1 MDFKDVLKSLTLD
14 KKTTSDGL
22 VPKWMEYPIPTN
34 GSSAILP
41 MNIFFWGEVHPP
53 FSDTPTYNPC
63 CWYTISHYLP
73 IYGCVFPHFPTNSTC
88 SSMKLRLLMV
98 IIVTIVH
105 HVWIVNPNWNTS
117 KPGNLIG
124 WLTTILITNATV
136 SGQFFYL
143 NTGLPQAKDAAAA
156 KATECDDAKSGR
168 EQLELVRYPSRVMPR
183 DSLKMFQHMGYL
195 PIAIFKSGK
204 WW

>member
-1 MDFKDVLKSLTLD
+1 ML
-14 KKTTSDGL
+14 L
-22 VPKWMEYPIPTN
+22 VY
-34 GSSAILP
+34 
-41 MNIFFWGEVHPP
+41 
-53 FSDTPTYNPC
+53 Y
-63 CWYTISHYLP
+63 SHYLP
-73 IYGCVFPHFPTNSTC
+73 IYGCVFPHFPTNYTC

-105 HVWIVNPNWNTS
+105 HVRIVNPNWNTS

-156 KATECDDAKSGR
+156 KATEYDDAKSGR
-168 EQLELVRYPSRVMPR
+168 EQMELVRYPSRVMPR
-183 DSLKMFQHMGYL
+183 DSLNMFKHMGYL